1 MFKLLRPIRNLIG
14 AGILV
19 VLTGASVAL
28 AKLLP
33 DFWFSFYTDFS
44 RKAMGV
50 LGVAF
55 GWIPFPLWEV
65 LLVGLVLSVPVGL
78 IVSIRK
84 RRVLGWLTALLE
96 GLCLLVFLF
105 VGLWGLNHFAPPLNE
120 QLGLEVRPYTESEL
134 KKAARYYAQQA
145 SSEARLVERDGNGDV
160 ILPDFSELNT
170 LAVAGYEALGAECPR
185 LADPVDHAKPLLVSE
200 AFAYMGTT
208 GVFVCLTGEPSVSTA
223 ASTLEQPFT
232 VCHELGHSLA
242 VAGEDEANYCAWR
255 ACRASDSPLLRY
267 SGSYNAF
274 IYCYNALY
282 EVNKTAARS
291 LWELCS
297 EELIHDCDAA
307 VEHNRKYEGPVQNTA
322 QSVNNGYLKA
332 FDEEGVRSYGLVVDY
347 LIAEYLAQT
356 SAS

>member
-44 RKAMGV
+44 RKAMRV

-55 GWIPFPLWEV
+55 GWTPFPLWEV
-65 LLVGLVLSVPVGL
+65 LLVLLILYVPVGL

-185 LADPVDHAKPLLVSE
+185 LADPVGCQASAGQRGLCLHGHHRRLRLPDRGALGQHGCLHA
-200 AFAYMGTT
+200 GTALY
-208 GVFVCLTGEPSVSTA
+208 GLPRAGSQPCRGRGGRGE
-223 ASTLEQPFT
+223 
-232 VCHELGHSLA
+232 
-242 VAGEDEANYCAWR
+242 
-255 ACRASDSPLLRY
+255 LLRLA
-267 SGSYNAF
+267 GLPGLRQPPA
-274 IYCYNALY
+274 ALL
-282 EVNKTAARS
+282 RQ
-291 LWELCS
+291 L
-297 EELIHDCDAA
+297 
-307 VEHNRKYEGPVQNTA
+307 
-322 QSVNNGYLKA
+322 
-332 FDEEGVRSYGLVVDY
+332 
-347 LIAEYLAQT
+347 
-356 SAS
+356 